1 MKNSDKYK
9 QAASRITPSANMNV
23 MNYIEEKETKRM
35 MKTPVLRRALAVCM
49 SLLFAIGFGYTA
61 YAADFGGIRRPIDLW
76 LHGSMDEVTIEDA
89 GDGQFN
95 ITYSDGSVHSVGGFA
110 YEGDAARPL
119 TEDEI
124 IDLLL
129 KQAEVEQDEN
139 GSYWLYLRDHKIDI
153 TESLLKQGYAQ
164 EKIQDGFLAD
174 FITVVLHDEDS
185 WGVMTDHFS
194 FPSPEEVRDNT
205 R

>member
-1 MKNSDKYK
+1 MKNSEKYK

-49 SLLFAIGFGYTA
+49 SLLFAIGLGYTA

-89 GDGQFN
+89 GDGQYHV
-95 ITYSDGSVHSVGGFA
+95 TYSDGSVRSVGGFA
-110 YEGDAARPL
+110 YEGDAARDL

-124 IDLLL
+124 ISLLL
-129 KQAEVEQDEN
+129 TQTEVEKDEN
-139 GSYWLYLRDHKIDI
+139 GPIGCICGIIRSISQSPCSNRDMHRKRSR
-153 TESLLKQGYAQ
+153 TAFWQTLLPSSCMMKTA
-164 EKIQDGFLAD
+164 
-174 FITVVLHDEDS
+174 
-185 WGVMTDHFS
+185 GVS
-194 FPSPEEVRDNT
+194 
-205 R
+205 